1 MACYRKC
8 CRRHL
13 LPCPPAQQTRAR
25 PPAVLCPL
33 LPPPRSWN
41 PPVVVRSRRC
51 PGPEHATTSLR
62 PDEACGRREG
72 AAERRGANVYSLSG
86 APEHQQMQA
95 RSTPAR
101 RGRALYIVAV
111 RVQGV
116 IEKLRFRHGV
126 GGPSSTPR
134 VWPSQRLGSRRKGPV
149 TCCSG
154 QLLRQTARSKE
165 ASGRK
170 EQPSLG
176 AAVVVSA
183 RTCCLG
189 GKPATPSK
197 GGEFLKRS
205 LHAR

>member
-1 MACYRKC
+1 MRVGRGVACYRKC

-72 AAERRGANVYSLSG
+72 RRKGGGQTFTAYQGRLSTSKCKPGAHPHAAAGHRTSSLSESKG
-86 APEHQQMQA
+86 SS
-95 RSTPAR
+95 RSCVSAMAWEVPPRHHACGPR
-101 RGRALYIVAV
+101 R
-111 RVQGV
+111 
-116 IEKLRFRHGV
+116 
-126 GGPSSTPR
+126 
-134 VWPSQRLGSRRKGPV
+134 RLGSRRKGPV

-176 AAVVVSA
+176 VAVVVPA

-189 GKPATPSK
+189 GKPATPGE
-197 GGEFLKRS
+197 GGEIVL
-205 LHAR
+205 